1 MAKIKEAQE
10 TEVLQNNETIAE
22 GTENPTVDNTAAT
35 ENENEGQGAE
45 LTKGDTE
52 GTPAE
57 EKPAAKAKTTK
68 AKAAKAKTAEVVEEE
83 GEQPPA
89 EILEYLEKS
98 GYEGVYVD
106 ECGGMFTL
114 DTPKRFLSKQAKLYK
129 NPNYSK

>member
-57 EKPAAKAKTTK
+57 EKPAAKAKT
-68 AKAAKAKTAEVVEEE
+68 AEVVEEE

>member
-52 GTPAE
+52 GAPAE

-89 EILEYLEKS
+89 EILEI
-98 GYEGVYVD
+98 GRAHV
-106 ECGGMFTL
+106 
-114 DTPKRFLSKQAKLYK
+114 
-129 NPNYSK
+129 